1 MNYGSYPPPAAPPDP
16 SLYSIPPSPP
26 AGYEPVAGQGGY
38 PAGSAPSAPG
48 YGAPAYAPGAAYPV
62 APQTGPQAPAPGY
75 GAPAYGPS
83 AAYPAAPQTGP
94 QAPAPG
100 YGGPGY
106 GPGAAYPAA
115 PQTGPQAPAPGYGC
129 PGYGHGAAYPAAP
142 QTGLQAPAP
151 GYGAPAYGPGAAY
164 PAVPQNVPQAPVPQP
179 PAAVPVWNSGGAS
192 AAGRGEPWQSS
203 LPAQGCGAGPCVPVA
218 APPFAVQVKEHTR
231 TKGASQ
237 TMNRMGLLSL
247 AQTALSFFWQVPLLF
262 LLLAVG
268 VDVTTD
274 SMGYLWLSAVMVPLA
289 TALPFALYLLVLR
302 KDPGDYLKFE
312 RVGFTG
318 GALCVL
324 AGLALVLLANYPA
337 LAVQNFFQFF
347 GYESTSGV
355 VSGEESLPAI
365 LLELAVTAVLVPF
378 LEEFAFR
385 GVVLSAL
392 RRYGIGFSIVA
403 SALIFGMA
411 HMDLATVV
419 FATLSGLVFGF
430 LYAKTNNL
438 WLTVWIHALNNGIA
452 VVGSH
457 TDYLFGSFAGG
468 VDLALMLVPIGL
480 GLVAL
485 VLLCVFRRGMFIT
498 QKSPRYDGPPYP
510 LTASESA
517 LAVVRTPMF
526 WVAVGLVVVYF
537 VYNAVAL

>member
-142 QTGLQAPAP
+142 QTGPQAPAP

-179 PAAVPVWNSGGAS
+179 P

-498 QKSPRYDGPPYP
+498 QNSPRYDGPPYP